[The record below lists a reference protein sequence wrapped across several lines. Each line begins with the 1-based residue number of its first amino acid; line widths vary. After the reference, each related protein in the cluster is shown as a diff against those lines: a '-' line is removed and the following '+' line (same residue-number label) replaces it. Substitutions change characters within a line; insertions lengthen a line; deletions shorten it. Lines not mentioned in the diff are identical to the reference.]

1 MSFYTMD
8 LCYSTLEQLVPDLYL
23 LAVSAWWVTKH
34 SHANLVTALLHSKP
48 GKDYL
53 LLFNLNKL
61 R

>member
-1 MSFYTMD
+1 MSFYTVD

-48 GKDYL
+48 GKDYH
-53 LLFNLNKL
+53 LFAFQSE
-61 R
+61 